1 MDICINIASVSSPK
15 YDTHKILCIKT
26 VQRRISLFIKTLRIH
41 AFDYIKNLHTR
52 PHSYAAAVLPSSQT
66 ADRQESVTSQQAVIN
81 QTASRLLDDYGNH
94 ILRLAYSYVH
104 NMSDAEDILQE
115 TLIRFLKT
123 APSFENAS

>member
-52 PHSYAAAVLPSSQT
+52 PHSY
-66 ADRQESVTSQQAVIN
+66 
-81 QTASRLLDDYGNH
+81 
-94 ILRLAYSYVH
+94 H